1 MHKYAQHIGVV
12 ARELWGDENKALSH
26 GNELRFGSHGSKSVD
41 LEKAVWSDHET
52 EEGGGFID
60 LCKLAYP
67 NANGSM
73 ADFLDERFGL
83 DKDPQFQ
90 KTAKGSNTIQTFDY
104 IGDHGVL
111 VYQVIRID
119 FPDGS
124 KTFRQ
129 QQPDGRGGWIK
140 NLKGI
145 DPIPYNLP
153 EVLHHKKAPVIVVEG
168 EKCVERLKREGIIA
182 TTNSGGSG
190 KWTDQHSEW
199 LRDRSVIVI
208 PDNDDVGRKHGA
220 KVVNSLIGV
229 AKEVKLLDLSEVVD
243 AKGDIVDYLDSGKTK
258 SQLIAMARKVPA
270 ITEALPDPG
279 EIADQQV
286 ATFEVLNL
294 KQLKAMPPI
303 EWLVDGLLTRHG
315 FSVMYGQPG
324 CGKTFLA
331 LDLALCVASGRDF
344 HGMPVKQG
352 NVLYI
357 VGEGIGGIS
366 KRTSAWTDNRGQGCN
381 IDELPFWVLPTAVN
395 FSKPDEI
402 EMLLATIQKLEDQ
415 HGKFSLVTV
424 DTVARSMLG
433 ADENSATDMG
443 KFVKSCDTVKE
454 HCGCALQ
461 AIHHSGK
468 DSSKGMRGSSALMG
482 AVDTSIRVK
491 KSGEQITLN
500 MDKQKDAEPVED
512 LFFLMKTATVSVGM
526 VSTDTSVYL
535 EKLSDAMSQDARTTD
550 LNTRQLKAMDC
561 MRDSATGN
569 AIDVYMA
576 KDSFFYWLQHEGGI
590 PGDDDKAKGAR
601 RQVWKR
607 ALDALVERDI
617 VLSFDQGRRL
627 EFKALTNKS
636 VTGVTERDT
645 DEAQQ

>member
-12 ARELWGDENKALSH
+12 ARELWGEENKSLSH
-26 GNELRFGSHGSKSVD
+26 GNELRFGTHGSKSVD
-41 LEKAVWSDHET
+41 LDKAVWSDHET

-73 ADFLDERFGL
+73 ADFLDEQFGL

-90 KTAKGSNTIQTFDY
+90 KTAKGSNKIQTFDY

-111 VYQVIRID
+111 VYQVIRTD

-168 EKCVERLKREGIIA
+168 EKCVERLKQEGIIA

-190 KWTDQHSEW
+190 KWTDQHSQW
-199 LRDRSVIVI
+199 LKDRSVIVI

-229 AKEVKLLDLSEVVD
+229 AKEVKLLDLSEVVN

-258 SQLIAMARKVPA
+258 SQLIAMARKVPV
-270 ITEALPDPG
+270 INQALPDPG
-279 EIADQQV
+279 EIEEQQI
-286 ATFEVLNL
+286 ATFEVMSL
-294 KQLKAMPPI
+294 KQIRAMPPI
-303 EWLVDGLLTRHG
+303 KWLVKDLLTSSG

-331 LDLALCVASGRDF
+331 LDLALCVATGRDF
-344 HGMPVKQG
+344 HGMATTQG

-366 KRTSAWTDNRGQGCN
+366 KRVAVWTVHNEVSEDDVP
-381 IDELPFWVLPTAVN
+381 IWVLPTAVN
-395 FSKPDEI
+395 FSKPDEV
-402 EMLLATIQKLEDQ
+402 EMLLATIDELERK
-415 HGKFSLVTV
+415 HGKFSLVVV

-443 KFVKSCDTVKE
+443 KFVKSCDAVKE
-454 HCGCALQ
+454 HCGCALL

-482 AVDTSIRVK
+482 AVDTSLRIK
-491 KSGEQITLN
+491 KAGEQITLN
-500 MDKQKDAEPVED
+500 MDKQKDAEPIED
-512 LFFLMKTATVSVGM
+512 QYYLMKIASTGM
-526 VSTDTSVYL
+526 FSTETSVYL
-535 EKLSDAMSQDARTTD
+535 EKMSESMSSDARTTD
-550 LNTRQLKAMDC
+550 LPQRQLKALDC
-561 MRDSATGN
+561 MRDSANGN
-569 AIDVYMA
+569 VIDVYVA

-617 VLSFDQGRRL
+617 VLSFDTGRRL
-627 EFKALTNKS
+627 EFKSLTNKG
-636 VTGVTERDT
+636 VTGVTERDS
-645 DEAQQ
+645 DEDQ

>member
-12 ARELWGDENKALSH
+12 ARELWGEENKTLSH
-26 GNELRFGSHGSKSVD
+26 GSELRFGAKGSKSVD
-41 LEKAVWSDHET
+41 LDKGVWTDHET
-52 EEGGGFID
+52 QESGGFID
-60 LCKLAYP
+60 LCKIAYP
-67 NANGSM
+67 EANGSVS
-73 ADFLDERFGL
+73 DLLESKFGL
-83 DKDPQFQ
+83 EKIKPINNLGP
-90 KTAKGSNTIQTFDY
+90 KNLVTCYDY

-111 VYQVIRID
+111 EYQVIRTD
-119 FPDGS
+119 FADGS

-129 QQPDGRGGWIK
+129 QRPDGKGGWIR
-140 NLKGI
+140 NLK
-145 DPIPYNLP
+145 DVRRIPYNLP
-153 EVLHHKKAPVIVVEG
+153 EILHHPKRAVWIVEG
-168 EKCVERLKREGIIA
+168 EKCVDRLREIGIIA
-182 TTNSGGSG
+182 TTNNGGSG
-190 KWTDQHSEW
+190 NWTDEHSQW
-199 LRDRSVIVI
+199 LEGRNVMVV
-208 PDNDDVGRKHGA
+208 PDNDEVGHKHAA
-220 KVVNSLIGV
+220 KVINSLIGV
-229 AKEVKLLDLSEVVD
+229 ANEVKLLDLSEQLPK
-243 AKGDIVDYLDSGKTK
+243 KGDIVDWLDSGKTK
-258 SQLIAMARKVPA
+258 EQLSALCGKAPT
-270 ITEALPDPG
+270 ITEKMPDPG
-279 EIADQQV
+279 EIKPDV
-286 ATFEVLNL
+286 PTFDVMTL

-303 EWLVDGLLTRHG
+303 EWLVKDLLTRHG

-331 LDLALCVASGRDF
+331 LDIALCVASGRKF
-344 HGMPVKQG
+344 HGMDTIKG

-357 VGEGIGGIS
+357 VGEGIGGIG
-366 KRTSAWTDNRGQGCN
+366 KRVEAWSNHNQVHEDNVS
-381 IDELPFWVLPTAVN
+381 IFVLPTAVN
-395 FSKPDEI
+395 FSKAEEI
-402 EMLLATIQKLEDQ
+402 EKLLATIQKLEDE
-415 HGKFSLVTV
+415 HGKFSLVVV

-454 HCGCALQ
+454 HCGCALL

-512 LFFLMKTATVSVGM
+512 LYFLMKTTATGTF
-526 VSTDTSVYL
+526 STETSVYL
-535 EKLSDAMSQDARTTD
+535 EKLSDAMSEDARTTD

-590 PGDDDKAKGAR
+590 PGEDDKAKGAR

-627 EFKALTNKS
+627 EFKALTNHG

>member
-12 ARELWGDENKALSH
+12 ARELWGEENKSLSH
-26 GNELRFGSHGSKSVD
+26 GSELRFGTYGSKSVD
-41 LEKAVWSDHET
+41 LNKAVWSDHET

-83 DKDPQFQ
+83 EKDPAFQ
-90 KTAKGSNTIQTFDY
+90 PKARNIVQTFDY
-104 IGDHGVL
+104 IGEHGVL
-111 VYQVIRID
+111 EYQVIRTD

-129 QQPDGRGGWIK
+129 QRPDGQGGWIK
-140 NLKGI
+140 NIKGI

-153 EVLHHKKAPVIVVEG
+153 EVLHHKKAPVVVVEG
-168 EKCVERLKREGIIA
+168 EKCVERLRKEGIVA

-190 KWTDQHSEW
+190 KWTDQHSQW
-199 LRDRSVIVI
+199 LKDRSVIVI
-208 PDNDDVGRKHGA
+208 PDNDDVGRKHGD
-220 KVVNSLIGV
+220 KVVNTLIGV
-229 AKEVKLLDLSEVVD
+229 AKEVKLLDLSEVVQ

-279 EIADQQV
+279 EIKDEQRPV
-286 ATFEVLNL
+286 FDVMTL
-294 KQLKAMPPI
+294 KQLKEMPPI
-303 EWLVDGLLTRHG
+303 EWLVKDLLTRHG

-331 LDLALCVASGRDF
+331 LDLALCVASGRPF
-344 HGMPVKQG
+344 HGMDTIKG

-357 VGEGIGGIS
+357 VGEGIGGIG
-366 KRTSAWTDNRGQGCN
+366 KRVQAWTLHNQVHEDNVS
-381 IDELPFWVLPTAVN
+381 IFVVPVAVN
-395 FSKPDEI
+395 FSKAEEI
-402 EMLLATIQKLEDQ
+402 EKLLATIEELEEEN
-415 HGKFSLVTV
+415 GKFSLVVV

-443 KFVKSCDTVKE
+443 KFVKSCDAVKE
-454 HCGCALQ
+454 HCGCALL

-482 AVDTSIRVK
+482 AVDTSMKIK

-500 MDKQKDAEPVED
+500 MDKQKDAEPTED
-512 LFFLMKTATVSVGM
+512 LFFLMKTVAVGTF
-526 VSTDTSVYL
+526 STETSVYL

-550 LNTRQLKAMDC
+550 LSTRQLKVMDC

-569 AIDVYMA
+569 VIDVYMA

-590 PGDDDKAKGAR
+590 PGDDDKAKGSR

-627 EFKALTNKS
+627 EFKSLTNKD

-645 DEAQQ
+645 NEDQ

>member
-12 ARELWGDENKALSH
+12 ARELWGEENKSLSH
-26 GNELRFGSHGSKSVD
+26 GNELRFGTHGSKSVD
-41 LEKAVWSDHET
+41 LDKAVWSDHET

-67 NANGSM
+67 HVNGSM
-73 ADFLDERFGL
+73 ADFLDEQFGL

-90 KTAKGSNTIQTFDY
+90 KTVKGSNTVQTFDY
-104 IGDHGVL
+104 IGEHGVL
-111 VYQVIRID
+111 VYQVIRVD

-129 QQPDGRGGWIK
+129 QQPDGRGGWVK

-168 EKCVERLKREGIIA
+168 EKCVERLKQEGIIA

-190 KWTDQHSEW
+190 KWTDQHSQW
-199 LRDRSVIVI
+199 LKDRSVIVI

-220 KVVNSLIGV
+220 KVVNSLLGV

-258 SQLIAMARKVPA
+258 SQLIAMARKVPV

-279 EIADQQV
+279 EIKDQQRPV
-286 ATFEVLNL
+286 FDVMTL
-294 KQLKAMPPI
+294 KQLKEMPPI
-303 EWLVDGLLTRHG
+303 EWLVEDLLTRHG

-331 LDLALCVASGRDF
+331 LDIALCVASGRPF
-344 HGMPVKQG
+344 HGMKTIKG

-357 VGEGIGGIS
+357 VGEGIGGIG
-366 KRTSAWTDNRGQGCN
+366 KRTNAWSNHNQVHEDNVS
-381 IDELPFWVLPTAVN
+381 IFVLPTAVN
-395 FSKPDEI
+395 FSKAEEI
-402 EMLLATIQKLEDQ
+402 EMLLATIEELEQK
-415 HGKFSLVTV
+415 HGKFSLVVV

-454 HCGCALQ
+454 HCGCALL

-500 MDKQKDAEPVED
+500 MDKQKDAEPIED
-512 LFFLMKTATVSVGM
+512 QFFLMKTTTVGTF
-526 VSTDTSVYL
+526 STETSVYL
-535 EKLSDAMSQDARTTD
+535 EKMSEAMSNDARTTD
-550 LNTRQLKAMDC
+550 LPTRQLKALDC
-561 MRDSATGN
+561 MRDSATN
-569 AIDVYMA
+569 NVIDVYMA

-627 EFKALTNKS
+627 EFKALTNQG
-636 VTGVTERDT
+636 VTGVTERDS
-645 DEAQQ
+645 DEDQ